1 MDDTPVVMGGSVI
14 SLFSPEL
21 MIALVI
27 IVSAIATTLYMTK
40 WKRKTPVNMV
50 GTR

>member
-1 MDDTPVVMGGSVI
+1 MDDTPVVIGGTV
-14 SLFSPEL
+14 LPEL
-21 MIALVI
+21 LIVLVI
-27 IVSAIATTLYMTK
+27 IVSAIAETLYMTT